1 MISRHFFFSLFVL
14 ILSYGPLAS
23 GTVYA
28 EKALVKTQGEFQKAV
43 ARAEPG
49 STIVLANGVW
59 KDFEI
64 LFEGKGTAEQ
74 PITLTAET
82 KGKVVISGQSNLRI
96 AGEHLVVSGLVFRD
110 GYTPTNSVIAFRKN
124 KGELANYSRVT
135 ETVIDSF
142 NNPERFEMDYWV
154 AMYGKHNRYDHN
166 HLEGKGNKGVTMAVI
181 LNSEASQ
188 ENHHRIDHNYFGPRS
203 VLGSNGGE
211 TLRIGTSAYSL
222 TNSFTVVENNYF
234 DRSNGEVEIVS
245 VKSGRNHLRGNVFY
259 ESQGGLALRH
269 GNDNL
274 IEENIF
280 FGNGAAH
287 TGGIRVI
294 NKRQTI
300 RNNYLEGLTGYR
312 FGGGLVVMNG
322 VPNSPINRYHQV
334 EEALIEKN
342 TLVNVDHVQLAAGSD
357 EERSAVPVKSE
368 FSDNLIF
375 NEDKHDVF
383 TLFDDMSGIS
393 FKNNVLYEVKNP
405 QLTQGFSSQKFEMV
419 RGSNGLLAPKSGE
432 LDGVGAKRDLAVLD
446 KKQTG
451 AQWYPKTD
459 SSIKFGVGRTIDV
472 KPNTPA
478 LQDAIAKAEAG
489 DTIRLAAGDYGVSKV
504 LKIDKPLTLSGKGS
518 VRIDFERSALFE
530 IVDGGSLQ
538 LKGLSISGEKA
549 PDNVGNSVIRTSRY
563 SMLVNYQVSIENCEF
578 SDLDVNKSFTVFQSA
593 KSTMAD
599 SINIVDSSFRDVTG
613 SILKLDS
620 ESDDYGIFNADYV
633 RIKNSSFTNI
643 QGAVVDLYRG
653 GTDESTF
660 GPHFSLTGSKL
671 QAVGTGSKN
680 KSGASVNLHGV
691 QVASIKDNEFLDSA
705 PIKLFHTVGDP
716 VSEVTGNTFVATS
729 APEVIELHS
738 KKENTAT
745 ISDNIV
751 RKK

>member
-1 MISRHFFFSLFVL
+1 MISRHFFFSLFL
-14 ILSYGPLAS
+14 LLFSYGPLAS

-28 EKALVKTQGEFQKAV
+28 EEFLVKTQGEFQKAV

-49 STIVLANGVW
+49 STIVLKNGVW

-64 LFEGKGTAEQ
+64 LFEGKGNAEQ

-82 KGKVVISGQSNLRI
+82 KGEVVISGQSNLRI

-110 GYTPTNSVIAFRKN
+110 GYTPTNSVIAFRKS

-142 NNPERFEMDYWV
+142 NNPERFEMDHWV

-188 ENHHRIDHNYFGPRS
+188 ENYHRIDHNYFGPRS

-222 TNSFTVVENNYF
+222 TNSFTLVENNYF

-280 FGNGAAH
+280 FGNGVAH

-342 TLVNVDHVQLAAGSD
+342 TLINVDHVQLAAGSD

-393 FKNNVLYEVKNP
+393 FENNVLYEVKSP
-405 QLTQGFSSQKFEMV
+405 QLTQGFSSQKFKMV
-419 RGSNGLLAPKSGE
+419 RGSNGLLAPESGE
-432 LDGVGAKRDLAVLD
+432 LDGVGAKRDMAVLD

-459 SSIKFGVGRTIDV
+459 SSIQFGVGGTIDV
-472 KPNTPA
+472 KPNGPA
-478 LQDAIAKAEAG
+478 LQDVIAKAEAG
-489 DTIRLAAGDYGVSKV
+489 DIIRLAAGDYGVSKV
-504 LKIDKPLTLSGKGS
+504 LKIDKPLTLNGNGD

-549 PDNVGNSVIRTSRY
+549 PDNVGNSVLRTSRY
-563 SMLVNYQVSIENCEF
+563 SMLVNYKVSIENCEF